1 MPMTIVEKIFARASG
16 QAVVAP
22 GDLVV
27 VEVDC
32 AVMLD
37 MSFHRHQRRE
47 VLKVHDPDRIVI
59 AYDHMVPAPDKDSAE
74 AHAYGREFA
83 RRFGIRR
90 LHDVGPEQGVS
101 HAIVADNAYALPG
114 TVLVCSDSHTCASGA
129 FNCAARG
136 IGGPDLLAAITTGK
150 TWYRVGETVRYDL
163 AGALRPGV
171 SAKDLFLYLAGT
183 YGHHTN
189 RNVEF
194 GGPGLANLSIDARR
208 TIAAM
213 GAELSAEFATFECDE
228 RLVEYVKARNP
239 APFTPVAPDPDAAYA
254 DRRTIDLD
262 RMEPLVALPDA
273 VIDNSVPVSQ
283 VAGEKIDQAYI
294 GSCAN
299 GSLDDLAEAARVV
312 KGRRVAPGGAAA
324 RRAQHPAGLSGGGE
338 GRLCRNPGRGRRG
351 RHLGDLRRLFRRA
364 YGRPRSGR
372 DLHHRLDPQLQG
384 AHGRPVGAH
393 LHGLAGHGGGLGDRR
408 LHRRCGRVRM
418 IAGRVWTFGDNI
430 NTDLMLPGALLLAT
444 EEEQRRAVFSA
455 NRPGWVDQVRP
466 GDIIVG
472 GRNYGMGS
480 SRPAARSLRNC
491 GIAALVAESINGLFF
506 RNAVNFGLVALE
518 CPGVAAAFAEGQT
531 AEISLAD
538 FTVTNRDTGA
548 TLRALPVPQMLLD
561 MMQGGGLYPH
571 LERQGL
577 IAPR

>member
-1 MPMTIVEKIFARASG
+1 MGMTIVEKIFARASG

-312 KGRRVAPGGAAA
+312 KGRRVAPGVRLLVVPNTQRVYQAAVKAGYVETLVEAGAVVTSATCGACFGGHMGVLGPGETCITASTRNFKGRMGDPSARIFMASPATVAA
-324 RRAQHPAGLSGGGE
+324 SA
-338 GRLCRNPGRGRRG
+338 
-351 RHLGDLRRLFRRA
+351 
-364 YGRPRSGR
+364 
-372 DLHHRLDPQLQG
+372 
-384 AHGRPVGAH
+384 
-393 LHGLAGHGGGLGDRR
+393 
-408 LHRRCGRVRM
+408 
-418 IAGRVWTFGDNI
+418 IAG
-430 NTDLMLPGALLLAT
+430 
-444 EEEQRRAVFSA
+444 
-455 NRPGWVDQVRP
+455 
-466 GDIIVG
+466 
-472 GRNYGMGS
+472 
-480 SRPAARSLRNC
+480 C
-491 GIAALVAESINGLFF
+491 IADAGE
-506 RNAVNFGLVALE
+506 
-518 CPGVAAAFAEGQT
+518 FA
-531 AEISLAD
+531 
-538 FTVTNRDTGA
+538 
-548 TLRALPVPQMLLD
+548 
-561 MMQGGGLYPH
+561 
-571 LERQGL
+571 
-577 IAPR
+577 